1 MADKDKT
8 STEAGGDVFRP
19 LQPPRNLT
27 SELTARLAEEIVSG
41 KLAPSS
47 RLPTEQEMIATF
59 GVSRTVVREAIAA
72 LRAEGLVV
80 SRQGAGIFVTA
91 DMTRRPFR
99 LDPDSLKT
107 LQGVIDLMELR
118 MSVEIEAAGLA
129 AERRKPNDI
138 ADIELSLNEFQR
150 AVAEGDDAV
159 EADYLFHLAV
169 SKATQ
174 NDYFR
179 SFIEYLGQH
188 IIPRRSVHIAAQSG
202 SDRRYYL
209 EKVLSEHRTLLS
221 AIEAGKPTTA
231 RSAMRKHLSEGRERY
246 IKLVEAAGQSTQ
258 P

>member
-1 MADKDKT
+1 MADDDKT
-8 STEAGGDVFRP
+8 RAETAGDAFRP
-19 LQPPRNLT
+19 LRPPRNLT

-41 KLAPSS
+41 KLAPSA

-59 GVSRTVVREAIAA
+59 GVSRTVVREAISA

-99 LDPDSLKT
+99 LDADGLKT

-129 AERRKPNDI
+129 AGRRTQADI
-138 ADIELSLNEFQR
+138 ADIARSLVAFER
-150 AVAEGDDAV
+150 AVAEDNDAV
-159 EADYLFHLAV
+159 DADYLFHFAV

-179 SFIEYLGQH
+179 SFMEYLGRH
-188 IIPRRSVHIAAQSG
+188 NIPRRSVHIGAQSDD
-202 SDRRYYL
+202 DRRAYL
-209 EKVLSEHRTLLS
+209 AKVLAEHRSLLA
-221 AIEAGKPTTA
+221 AIEAGDPAAA
-231 RSAMRKHLSEGRERY
+231 RRAMRKHLSEGRDRY
-246 IKLVEAAGQSTQ
+246 IKLVETAA
-258 P
+258 